1 MISHRATIQHKT
13 PQLTESV
20 CFKEV
25 CNIVSTEVNDEG
37 MSEKGRYEQCA
48 LNKIKH

>member
-1 MISHRATIQHKT
+1 MISHRATIQHNT

-25 CNIVSTEVNDEG
+25 CSIVSTKVNYEG
-37 MSEKGRYEQCA
+37 MSEKEIRTVCFE
-48 LNKIKH
+48 